1 MGLFIKLMIPF
12 NYHHLYYFYVIAK
25 SGSIVKACE
34 TLLLSQPAVSTQLKQ
49 LEQSLG
55 SPLFERKKQRLHLTE
70 QGRFV
75 LDYAESI
82 FEMGQELKDNLKDHP
97 KTARPTIRIGILS
110 GTPRAFGHALVECVL
125 DRFPS
130 AYVNVREDPLETL
143 LKELKDQHLDV
154 LLTSISI
161 HTHEQGLFLS
171 HLIGKVPIVFAAA
184 PSIVRQHR
192 EVSPKLSGVPF
203 ILPSWPSHIHNQI
216 LDFLAERKIEPNV
229 VVEAEDA
236 ELVRHLA
243 ITGRGIAPLNA
254 YTVSVNQPRNSLS
267 VLKSKKP
274 LRLYDSVFLVARERK
289 WPNPLVE
296 YLIKSFRLPTK
307 AT

>member
-1 MGLFIKLMIPF
+1 MIPF

-25 SGSIVKACE
+25 SGSIAKACE

-49 LEQSLG
+49 LERSLG
-55 SPLFERKKQRLHLTE
+55 SPLFERKKQRLYLTE

-97 KTARPTIRIGILS
+97 RTARLTVRVGILS

-125 DRFPS
+125 NRFSS
-130 AYVNVREDPLETL
+130 AYVNVREGQLEKL
-143 LKELKDQHLDV
+143 LMELKEQRLDV

-161 HTHEQGLFLS
+161 HTHEQGMFLS
-171 HLIGKVPIVFAAA
+171 HLVGKVPIVFAAA
-184 PSIVRQHR
+184 PEIAQRHR
-192 EVSPKLSGVPF
+192 EFSPSLNGIPF
-203 ILPSWPSHIHNQI
+203 IIPSWPSHLHNQI
-216 LDFLAERKIEPNV
+216 LDLLAERKIIPNV

-243 ITGRGIAPLNA
+243 VSGRGIAPLNS
-254 YTVSVNQPRNSLS
+254 YTVSVNQPRNSLTI
-267 VLKSKKP
+267 LKTKKP
-274 LRLYDSVFLVARERK
+274 LRLYDSVYLVARQRK
-289 WPNPLVE
+289 WPNPVVE
-296 YLIKSFRLPTK
+296 HLLKSFRLPTK

>member
-1 MGLFIKLMIPF
+1 MIPF

-25 SGSIVKACE
+25 KGSIAKACE

-49 LEQSLG
+49 LEKSIG

-82 FEMGQELKDNLKDHP
+82 FEMGQELKDNLKEHP
-97 KTARPTIRIGILS
+97 TTSRMAIRVGILS

-125 DRFPS
+125 NRFPS
-130 AYVNVREDPLETL
+130 AYVNVREGLLEKL
-143 LKELKDQHLDV
+143 LLELKEQRLDV
-154 LLTSISI
+154 LLTSIGVHS
-161 HTHEQGLFLS
+161 HEQGMFIS
-171 HLIGKVPIVFAAA
+171 HLVGKVPIVFAAA
-184 PSIVRQHR
+184 PSLARRYR
-192 EVSPKLSGVPF
+192 ELPAGSNNVPF
-203 ILPSWPSHIHNQI
+203 IIPSWPSHLYNQV
-216 LDFLAERKIEPNV
+216 LDLFAEWKISPHV
-229 VVEAEDA
+229 LVEAEDA

-243 ITGRGIAPLNA
+243 ISGRGIAPLNA
-254 YTVSVNQPRNSLS
+254 YTVSVNQPRNSL
-267 VLKSKKP
+267 VTLKTKKP
-274 LRLYDSVFLVARERK
+274 LRLYDSVYLVARQRK

-296 YLIKSFRLPTK
+296 HLIKSVNLPTK